1 MGAKNFYQRILQKFQ
16 TKSEIS
22 VMETK
27 DLCLQ
32 LLQKMNI
39 EVHVNEEKE
48 DHYYFEYMDQILN
61 VRMNNECNYIFL
73 YDTFWRKF
81 PTNNLEM
88 VSIVRKT
95 VNEANIRYFGF
106 KLLYTF
112 DEDTMWIHSNTC
124 ELLIPEIPD
133 LERYFKETLDSFL
146 FSHKAFDDTIFE
158 QMKEEGN
165 K

>member
-48 DHYYFEYMDQILN
+48 DHYYFEYMGQILN

-73 YDTFWRKF
+73 YDTFWRNF
-81 PTNNLEM
+81 LPTILKWFQLCA
-88 VSIVRKT
+88 R
-95 VNEANIRYFGF
+95 
-106 KLLYTF
+106 
-112 DEDTMWIHSNTC
+112 
-124 ELLIPEIPD
+124 
-133 LERYFKETLDSFL
+133 
-146 FSHKAFDDTIFE
+146 
-158 QMKEEGN
+158 Q
-165 K
+165 